1 MVSRTRDVPVTVEP
15 PQEERARA
23 PGGRR
28 LPLSHWGFGT
38 GPAGLEI
45 AGLAVAELAR
55 RFGTPLYVFDEARL
69 ARNAERALA
78 DARAALPRADLFYSL
93 KTNPVPRAL
102 EILRRHGLGA
112 EVISAEELRT
122 ALGVGFAPR
131 RIVFNGPGK
140 RDEELALAVDCDAL
154 VQVESL
160 SEARALARIAAI
172 RGRVARAGIRIN
184 PDVCDPGADRT
195 LRLGERGSVFG
206 LDPDAPEFGLAL
218 ECLRSAPSVRLES
231 LSLSIGTGI
240 TQAEPFRRAARA
252 LSRVWR
258 RLAASGVALGTLDL
272 GGGFAVPSEVRYP
285 EGAAD
290 PLAAGRAAPVP
301 APEEIAGFGEV
312 CRAMAEELPAAPV
325 ERVVLEPGRL
335 LVADAFHLLAR
346 VVRVKDGPEHP
357 FLVLDAS
364 RAQNALFAARGY
376 HEIVAVRDPDAAPRA
391 RYTLA
396 GPLCASFDT
405 YARGRALPPL
415 EEGDLLLLLDV
426 GAYNLSAQSHWT
438 FAPAPVVAL
447 GRGEPRIVP
456 VRG

>member
-1 MVSRTRDVPVTVEP
+1 MVSRIRDVPATAAP
-15 PQEERARA
+15 AQEERAPA
-23 PGGRR
+23 AGGRR
-28 LPLSHWGFGT
+28 LPLSHWGFGV

-55 RFGTPLYVFDEARL
+55 RFGTPLYLFDEARL

-78 DARAALPRADLFYSL
+78 DARAALPGADLLYSL

-112 EVISAEELRT
+112 EVISAEELRA
-122 ALGVGFAPR
+122 ALGLGFAPR

-140 RDEELALAVDCDAL
+140 RDDELALAVDCDAL
-154 VQVESL
+154 AHVESL

-184 PDVCDPGADRT
+184 PDVSDPDADPA
-195 LRLGERGSVFG
+195 LRMGERGSVFG
-206 LDPDAPEFGLAL
+206 LDPDGPEFGLAL

-240 TQAEPFRRAARA
+240 TRVEPFRRAARA

-258 RLAASGVALGTLDL
+258 RLAAEGVALGTLDL

-285 EGAAD
+285 AGAAD
-290 PLAAGRAAPVP
+290 ALAAGRPVRIP
-301 APEEIAGFGEV
+301 APEEIAGFREV
-312 CRAMAEELPAAPV
+312 CAAVAEELPGALV

-346 VVRVKDGPEHP
+346 VVRIKDGPEHP
-357 FLVLDAS
+357 FVVLDAS
-364 RAQNALFAARGY
+364 RTQNALFAARGY
-376 HEIVAVRDPDAAPRA
+376 HEIVAVREPDAAPAA
-391 RYTLA
+391 RYTIA

-405 YARGRALPPL
+405 YAHGRALPRL

-426 GAYNLSAQSHWT
+426 GAYNLSAQSQWT
-438 FAPAPVVAL
+438 FRPAPLLAL
-447 GRGEPRIVP
+447 GRGEPGVVP
-456 VRG
+456 LRG